1 MKKIV
6 IGMMA
11 ALVAGGMVCS
21 QNMDLTTDL
30 VDAIAAPVVEDTQS
44 TDIAAALA
52 ETENTQIFSNAVAVA
67 VADIDMAAVA
77 PEGITIFAPVDT
89 AIVDATA
96 LANVEDYIVPG
107 IVTDETLATTD
118 TLTTLSGKELAVTS
132 VDGTYFIN
140 GVALTDSIEKGNVVI
155 NTLEGVFTDATLSL
169 AF

>member
-67 VADIDMAAVA
+67 DIDMAAVA
-77 PEGITIFAPVDT
+77 PV
-89 AIVDATA
+89 
-96 LANVEDYIVPG
+96 
-107 IVTDETLATTD
+107 
-118 TLTTLSGKELAVTS
+118 S
-132 VDGTYFIN
+132 
-140 GVALTDSIEKGNVVI
+140 
-155 NTLEGVFTDATLSL
+155 
-169 AF
+169 

>member
-11 ALVAGGMVCS
+11 ALVAGGMVCA

-30 VDAIAAPVVEDTQS
+30 VDAVAAPVVEDTQS

-52 ETENTQIFSNAVAVA
+52 ETENTQIFSNAVAA
-67 VADIDMAAVA
+67 ADIDMAAVA

-107 IVTDETLATTD
+107 IVTDETLATTG

>member
-11 ALVAGGMVCS
+11 ALVAGGMVCA

-67 VADIDMAAVA
+67 DIDMAAVA
-77 PEGITIFAPVDT
+77 PEGITIFAP
-89 AIVDATA
+89 VDATA

-169 AF
+169 VF

>member
-67 VADIDMAAVA
+67 DIDMAAVA

-118 TLTTLSGKELAVTS
+118 TLATLSGKELAVTS